1 MGSSE
6 ACAFLS
12 AVKWGNEVYYLKEFI
27 QKFSLPQVAKII
39 KGQYLNLG
47 VPTVPSLSPNNTVF
61 LASGEKRIK
70 IAAQCVKFKEN
81 RRVILVGPKLAIP
94 DNYEGWFEIL
104 SEDGRPVKC
113 LESVAEMAMRFPS
126 CCLVRES
133 IKVFVSKT
141 DDPENVSDK
150 TRSLQAGETLHLVNE
165 VLAAP
170 IRGKAPGRFLK
181 CLTSKK
187 ETVYLSTDQR
197 GKFSPVAGEDN
208 ISGVHRIKTLLSKR
222 LPLMVRLVHGKPP
235 IGLKSNSSFL
245 PEMRLY
251 SPFEEECIMTL
262 PLAKDSAIVPLP
274 MAAPLKLQAPRN
286 VETLLKLRDYA
297 KLKEKSKKMIEDV
310 SDRIQVFDISMS
322 KELRSKT
329 KNNFHYPNEIEN
341 RIQPAYGKQTSQ
353 VRRSLSDPQ
362 GQSKGKMI
370 VTLER
375 GISAPTESVDPYLPD
390 GETKKE
396 QSIDDYDEIDE
407 IYDYVRGVIP
417 LPEKVKINF
426 SASDDSAN
434 LETPHI
440 SKSPTSPVSFIPT
453 SLLVSSSKE
462 TLAVQGDEV
471 KPEPPPIETIPVRKT
486 SSNHTV
492 SQKITVSIVN
502 KACSEEKIE
511 DELYCPTDHIYEKVG
526 RRKDSRDIYTDSIK
540 VTTRPSNVTR
550 LYTPGGHQN
559 FPNNKFLT
567 KCSPQHRQ
575 QHKTRI
581 FKYSKSFPP
590 KVIVPFQRT
599 PRAKTGRSNKSVT
612 TSPLFNIRYKSL
624 TNLAPKFNDTL
635 ESSNSGCRT
644 SSGSGA
650 LKEST
655 EDSKEQN
662 KKLPR
667 PKSLTNLSCEANRI
681 EQCNKYNLVQN
692 ELNKKVGCTK
702 YLLLPELT
710 PPKLI
715 NSGSNKRIGT
725 LYL

>member
-1 MGSSE
+1 MGESCS
-6 ACAFLS
+6 
-12 AVKWGNEVYYLKEFI
+12 VKWGSEVYYLKEFT

-39 KGQYLNLG
+39 RGQYLNLG
-47 VPTVPSLSPNNTVF
+47 VPTLPSLSPNNTVF

-113 LESVAEMAMRFPS
+113 LESVAEMAKRFPS
-126 CCLVRES
+126 CCLVREN
-133 IKVFVSKT
+133 IKVFLSKN

-170 IRGKAPGRFLK
+170 IRGKAPGRFLR

-262 PLAKDSAIVPLP
+262 PLLKDSAIVPLP
-274 MAAPLKLQAPRN
+274 LTAPLKLQAPRN
-286 VETLLKLRDYA
+286 VETLVKLRDYA
-297 KLKEKSKKMIEDV
+297 KLNEKCKKMIEDV

-322 KELRSKT
+322 KELRNKT
-329 KNNFHYPNEIEN
+329 KNNFHYLNGIEN
-341 RIQPAYGKQTSQ
+341 RVQPTYGKQTSQ

-362 GQSKGKMI
+362 GQSKGKTI

-375 GISAPTESVDPYLPD
+375 GLSAPSD
-390 GETKKE
+390 GESKKE
-396 QSIDDYDEIDE
+396 QSTDDYDEIDQ
-407 IYDYVRGVIP
+407 IYDYVRGFIP
-417 LPEKVKINF
+417 LPEKVKTNF
-426 SASDDSAN
+426 SVSDDPSN
-434 LETPHI
+434 LETPLTSRSPSSPVSPI
-440 SKSPTSPVSFIPT
+440 PTSP
-453 SLLVSSSKE
+453 LVSSSKE

-471 KPEPPPIETIPVRKT
+471 KPEPPPIETIPARKT
-486 SSNHTV
+486 SSNHTM

-502 KACSEEKIE
+502 KACSNDKNDE
-511 DELYCPTDHIYEKVG
+511 ELYSPTDHIYEKVG
-526 RRKDSRDIYTDSIK
+526 KRKDSRDMKTS
-540 VTTRPSNVTR
+540 SNVGR
-550 LYTPGGHQN
+550 IYTPGGHQN
-559 FPNNKFLT
+559 FQNNKFLT

-575 QHKTRI
+575 LHKTRI
-581 FKYSKSFPP
+581 FKHSKSFPP
-590 KVIVPFQRT
+590 KVSVPFQRT
-599 PRAKTGRSNKSVT
+599 PRNKTCRSNKSIT
-612 TSPLFNIRYKSL
+612 TSPIFNIRYKSL

-635 ESSNSGCRT
+635 ESSNSGGRT

-650 LKEST
+650 FKEST
-655 EDSKEQN
+655 ENSKEQN
-662 KKLPR
+662 KKLLR
-667 PKSLTNLSCEANRI
+667 PKSLTNLSWEGI

-710 PPKLI
+710 PPKVI
-715 NSGSNKRIGT
+715 NSGPNKRIGT